1 VSEFSAA
8 DHAWM
13 GRALQLAER
22 GRLTCDPNPRVG
34 CVLVRDGECIAEG
47 WHARTGDAHAEI
59 RALESAQAEVA
70 GATAYITL
78 EPCSH
83 YGRTPPCADAL
94 IEAGIARVVVGATDP
109 NPKVSGRGLE
119 RLREAGVAVT
129 AGLMAEQSERL
140 NPGFFRRMRSGLPYV
155 RAKLAMSLDG
165 RTAMA
170 SGESRWITSA
180 AARAD
185 VHHWRASSS
194 AIVTGVDTVLADDPA
209 LTARDLEAEF
219 LPPQRV
225 VMDTHLRTPTDA
237 QMLTDE
243 NGLLIIHGGTMP
255 AREAEHT
262 QAGAELWQVG
272 LDGDGHVDPVA
283 ALSAL
288 AEAEI
293 NEIWLESGPRLAGAW
308 IQAGVVDE
316 LVVYLAPHLM
326 GHEANPLLILPGLEA
341 MADRLPVQWL
351 DSRRVG
357 EDLRM
362 TLRLHEAEEV

>member
-1 VSEFSAA
+1 
-8 DHAWM
+8 
-13 GRALQLAER
+13 
-22 GRLTCDPNPRVG
+22 
-34 CVLVRDGECIAEG
+34 VLVRDGECIAEG

-272 LDGDGHVDPVA
+272 LDGDGHVDPIA
-283 ALSAL
+283 ALGAL

>member
-1 VSEFSAA
+1 MSEFSAA

-34 CVLVRDGECIAEG
+34 CVLVRDGECISEG
-47 WHARTGDAHAEI
+47 WHARTGDAHAEV
-59 RALESAQAEVA
+59 RALESATTSVA

-119 RLREAGVAVT
+119 RLREAGVAVA
-129 AGLMAEQSERL
+129 AGLMAERSEQL

-155 RAKLAMSLDG
+155 RVKLAMSLDG

-185 VHHWRASSS
+185 VHHWRAASS
-194 AIVTGVDTVLADDPA
+194 AVVTGVDTVLADDPL
-209 LTARDLEAEF
+209 LTARDIEAEF
-219 LPPQRV
+219 LPAMRV
-225 VMDTHLRTPTDA
+225 VMDTHLRTPLES
-237 QMLTDE
+237 QLLTDE
-243 NGLLIIHGGTMP
+243 QGAVIIHGGTMP
-255 AREAEHT
+255 SREAEHV

-272 LDGDGHVDPVA
+272 LDADGHVDPVA

-293 NEIWLESGPRLAGAW
+293 NEVWVESGPRLAGAW

-316 LVVYLAPHLM
+316 LVIYLAPHLM
-326 GHEANPLLILPGLEA
+326 GHEANPLLMLPGLET
-341 MADRLPVQWL
+341 MADRLPVRWL
-351 DSRRVG
+351 DTRRVG
-357 EDLRM
+357 EDLRLR
-362 TLRLHEAEEV
+362 LRLHESEDV